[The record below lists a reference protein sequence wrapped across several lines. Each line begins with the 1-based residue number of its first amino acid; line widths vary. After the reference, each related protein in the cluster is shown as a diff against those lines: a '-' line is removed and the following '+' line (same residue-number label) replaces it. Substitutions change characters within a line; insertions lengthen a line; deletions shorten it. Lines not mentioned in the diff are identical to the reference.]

1 MFLGASLVGDSSS
14 YTVTPSYV
22 DNIKHLTITKGFFD
36 SLTVNKDVNK
46 YNVNSPIPNVW
57 DVSMIMMGDFDG
69 TTSLGALDIDLDQV
83 DAVLVKRREI
93 GTNNPNHDWVIIDY
107 RDLSSLLYDE
117 KLEAIN
123 APQYDNTNRSQA
135 KYEYAVVP
143 LIGADQ
149 VTTVS
154 GSVDSVFDGIFL
166 VGADEMWG
174 TIVTDAFINTVRN
187 IEKSYQTTLNRR
199 YPVSMSA
206 AVVNYDS
213 GSVTGEFVPFD
224 EESCQ
229 LIYDDD
235 IRTVYQKRFMDFL
248 TDYKAKILKS
258 LDGRIW
264 LVDVTPSPSDNANGI
279 YYRRQVTF
287 NWNEIGSLD
296 SQEDLY
302 YNKMNEVPSKYWGG

>member
-1 MFLGASLVGDSSS
+1 MYLGASFVGDSSS
-14 YTVTPSYV
+14 YTITPSYV
-22 DNIKHLTITKGFFD
+22 DNIKHMTIQKGFFD
-36 SLTVNKDVNK
+36 SFTANTDVNK
-46 YNVNSPIPNVW
+46 YNVNSPIPKVW
-57 DVSMIMMGDFDG
+57 EVSMIMMGDFDDS
-69 TTSLGALDIDLDQV
+69 TSLGALEIDLDQV
-83 DAVLVKRREI
+83 EAVLVKRREV
-93 GTNNPNHDWVIIDY
+93 GNNNPDNKWVIIDY
-107 RDLSSLLYDE
+107 KDVSSLIYDE
-117 KLEAIN
+117 KLEVIN
-123 APQYDNTNRSQA
+123 APHFDNTNRSLT

-143 LIGADQ
+143 LVGGEQ
-149 VTTVS
+149 LTTIS

-199 YPVSMSA
+199 YPVAMSA

-235 IRTVYQKRFMDFL
+235 IRTAYQKRFMDFL
-248 TDYKAKILKS
+248 TDYRAKILKS

-302 YNKMNEVPSKYWGG
+302 YNKINEVPQQYWGG